1 MGGTFRG
8 RRVLVG
14 VRGGSGALAFTASM
28 IACVVPHANG
38 AERVAADSIRPAVSS
53 MSIFVAGGEAALVDP
68 RGRVNRGGPA
78 PLSQIPSCSRIEA
91 TAKGVHTPEEAQSSK
106 VQLDV
111 LSPQLGSYHLA
122 VEAKSRFLL
131 VQVSGSSGGVHC
143 IGSDHLI
150 GELGRTYMWVV
161 RWSVN
166 KTDGKC
172 ALSIKGAFKLK
183 PDPVAPRPH

>member
-1 MGGTFRG
+1 M
-8 RRVLVG
+8 
-14 VRGGSGALAFTASM
+14 
-28 IACVVPHANG
+28 
-38 AERVAADSIRPAVSS
+38 
-53 MSIFVAGGEAALVDP
+53 
-68 RGRVNRGGPA
+68 
-78 PLSQIPSCSRIEA
+78 
-91 TAKGVHTPEEAQSSK
+91 
-106 VQLDV
+106 

-172 ALSIKGAFKLK
+172 ALSIKRAFKLN
-183 PDPVAPRPH
+183 PIQLHRDLIEVPARTAARRIAEAIQQSSGRARRTRG